1 MNERDI
7 LLRLQKPLKLS
18 TAATL
23 QRHPAGEV
31 NHVFQLQDVH
41 LNAAVKW
48 LGEDSFSGVNRRSQ
62 FDLQQQLAALGVA
75 PLPLWLSHDET
86 LWVEAWVEDTPSTHS
101 GEQSNQNKAEVS
113 PATLASV
120 LAYIHGVSVEAEP
133 LNLVNRWRHYI
144 NVAQLPEGSEL
155 LKRAQGLEAQ
165 VIESEARPG
174 DKVLCH
180 NDLLKGHVLFARCQ
194 PPLLIDWEYAAM
206 GNRYFD
212 LASCCSINQLSE
224 KESKTLV
231 TGYANTLGINPDYA
245 FAQYQTHLAIVHV
258 TDSLWRCAMNRTH

>member
-75 PLPLWLSHDET
+75 KSRRNPVGRSL
-86 LWVEAWVEDTPSTHS
+86 
-101 GEQSNQNKAEVS
+101 G
-113 PATLASV
+113 
-120 LAYIHGVSVEAEP
+120 
-133 LNLVNRWRHYI
+133 R
-144 NVAQLPEGSEL
+144 
-155 LKRAQGLEAQ
+155 
-165 VIESEARPG
+165 
-174 DKVLCH
+174 
-180 NDLLKGHVLFARCQ
+180 
-194 PPLLIDWEYAAM
+194 
-206 GNRYFD
+206 
-212 LASCCSINQLSE
+212 
-224 KESKTLV
+224 
-231 TGYANTLGINPDYA
+231 GYAEYS
-245 FAQYQTHLAIVHV
+245 Q
-258 TDSLWRCAMNRTH
+258 R